1 MRKAGL
7 FIPLG
12 LMLPLIAFAEADAA
26 AGAALTPYTWESLAT
41 IGGATSATLLI
52 VQYVK
57 VPLDRWFHIPTRLV
71 VLLIALVLMTA
82 AKAYTTGLIWQ
93 DVPLIVINAF
103 LVSLAAMGAYEV
115 SFANVEKKA
124 RTAPPE

>member
-12 LMLPLIAFAEADAA
+12 LMLPLIALAEADKA

-82 AKAYTTGLIWQ
+82 AKAYTTGLSWQ

-115 SFANVEKKA
+115 SFANVEKKD
-124 RTAPPE
+124 RNAPPE